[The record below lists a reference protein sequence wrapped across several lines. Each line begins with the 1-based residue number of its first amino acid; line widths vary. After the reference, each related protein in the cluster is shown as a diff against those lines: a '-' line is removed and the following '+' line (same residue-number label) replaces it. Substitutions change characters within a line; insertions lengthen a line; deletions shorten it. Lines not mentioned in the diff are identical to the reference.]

1 MLIENKI
8 IILKENGLNFLKK
21 LDKFNIRREGKVKIK
36 RLL

>member
-21 LDKFNIRREGKVKIK
+21 LKKFNIRCEEKVKIK
-36 RLL
+36 WLL

>member
-21 LDKFNIRREGKVKIK
+21 LKKLNIRCEGKVKIK
-36 RLL
+36 WLL